1 MPTRLVAVLL
11 AAALQSSCLLLP
23 GYQESGCG
31 DSILGVEEDCDGRH
45 DPAGGTCGDPAS
57 EQACHYICGGEDDVA
72 CPAGWG
78 CGLEGRCYQPRGEF
92 EDPDGSALLPIRVS
106 AVSDIDGDG
115 YSDLLGNNDTTLS
128 VRFSDG
134 EGTFGDDLLMS
145 IPRPTGPVW
154 FAPLDQDAL
163 TDVLIP
169 LGPALLAFAGQS
181 ARELDSFLFPSITF
195 PASLDAAVG
204 AVVETERP
212 GLIADSE
219 MLIIRDDAD
228 SGLALGQMAFLDT
241 LCPNNPTDA
250 IPLPDDHRAVEL
262 VDGPFGLTDR
272 AIATAD
278 VDGNSTTEFV
288 LAFPGAQVV
297 YLYTSDGAPT
307 CPLPAPYG
315 AMPQIPLPPGATL
328 HSMNPLFTDLEG
340 DGDLD
345 LLLPLYDDAFRVRV
359 AAARSL
365 GNGTF
370 EPASILPEFDD
381 LGVDFD
387 EQRVPLAAADLD
399 GNKKAD
405 YVTPGGIYLA
415 FPPQDGGTVDQLV
428 LVAAARQTAWLDAEI
443 IDVNGDGALDVV
455 ATSPERG
462 IDWLVNAGAVG
473 PFARFNRFLVDTSFR
488 PTHLRSGDFNG
499 DQLADVIVL
508 EELSFELYEL
518 TVVFSTPSGVPG
530 EGLRSGRVRRPVWL
544 IEPSQIPDL
553 NPPEL
558 DGVTDIFIVNDLGTG
573 DSGVYALQGSTSQQ
587 LISPFLPFP
596 LPQGANSDNQVIVV
610 AAVGDFLGEALL
622 APETRRRF
630 IAAVAVPEAAFRG
643 GQGNGDEAVDAPSS
657 MVLLQSSPEG
667 ELSQLGQP
675 VELGLLSA
683 FNTRCALWLSG
694 DLDDADQPVSEEL
707 PRDELI
713 AVESLRPCPFDTFD
727 RRLAL
732 QIFRFPV
739 SGVPVPEPEPTLV
752 QLPADYADVVSARL
766 VDLDVD
772 GKRDLL
778 VFGRTDQWE
787 WLVTIL
793 WNDDG
798 CRADPSSCLAQS
810 TRLTLPTSDVPGG
823 DAPALPPIGGDMTD
837 YFRPVVDA
845 APVQVSGDD
854 RPEIAVLY
862 NGFYANLHVYEASA
876 DAPRE
881 FALNPR
887 SRDIPMDFGYATN
900 LSAGDVNGDGLDDLV
915 VGFGQLTNVFW
926 QEPAPAMGAEPEDE
940 LISLPVE
947 PAP

>member
-1 MPTRLVAVLL
+1 MPTRLVVVLV

-45 DPAGGTCGDPAS
+45 DPAGGTCGEPAS
-57 EQACHYICGGEDDVA
+57 EQACHYVCGGEDDVA

-78 CGLEGRCYQPRGEF
+78 CGLEGRCYQPRGDF
-92 EDPDGSALLPIRVS
+92 EDPDTSMLLPIRVS

-115 YSDLLGNNDTTLS
+115 YADLLGNNDTTLS

-134 EGTFGDDLLMS
+134 EGKFGDDLLMS

-154 FAPLDQDAL
+154 FAQLDQDSL

-181 ARELDSFLFPSITF
+181 TRELDSFLFPSVTF

-219 MLIIRDDAD
+219 MLIIRDDGD
-228 SGLALGQMAFLDT
+228 TGMLGQMGFLDT
-241 LCPNNPTDA
+241 LCPNLPTDA
-250 IPLPDDHRAVEL
+250 IPLPDGHGAFEL
-262 VDGPFGLTDR
+262 ADGPFGFTDR

-278 VDGNSTTEFV
+278 VDGNGMTEFV

-297 YLYTSDGAPT
+297 YLYTSDGAPI

-315 AMPQIPLPPGATL
+315 AMPQIALPPGTTL

-345 LLLPLYDDAFRVRV
+345 LLLPLLDDAFRVRV
-359 AAARSL
+359 AAARAL
-365 GNGTF
+365 GDGTF
-370 EPASILPEFDD
+370 EPPSILPELDE
-381 LGVDFD
+381 LAVDFD

-405 YVTPGGIYLA
+405 FVTPGGIYLA
-415 FPPQDGGTVDQLV
+415 FPPEGGDTLDQLV
-428 LVAAARQTAWLDAEI
+428 PVAAARQTAWLDAEI

-473 PFARFNRFLVDTSFR
+473 PFVRFNRFLVDTAFR

-499 DQLADVIVL
+499 DQLGDVIVL

-530 EGLRSGRVRRPVWL
+530 EGLRSGRIRRPVWL
-544 IEPSQIPDL
+544 MEPSQIPEL

-573 DSGVYALQGSTSQQ
+573 SSGVYALQGSTSQQ
-587 LISPFLPFP
+587 LISPFLAFP
-596 LPQGANSDNQVIVV
+596 LPEGPNSDNQVIVA
-610 AAVGDFLGEALL
+610 AAVGDFLGDAALE
-622 APETRRRF
+622 PELRRRF

-643 GQGNGDEAVDAPSS
+643 GQGNEDEAVDAPSS
-657 MVLLQSSPEG
+657 MVLLYSSPEG

-683 FNTRCALWLSG
+683 FNTRCALWLTG
-694 DLDDADQPVSEEL
+694 DLDDVDEPLTDGLA
-707 PRDELI
+707 RDELI
-713 AVESLRPCPFDTFD
+713 AIESLRQCPFDVFD
-727 RRLAL
+727 RRLAV
-732 QIFRFPV
+732 QILRYPAE
-739 SGVPVPEPEPTLV
+739 GGPVPEPESTIV
-752 QLPADYADVVSARL
+752 QLPSEYADVVSARL
-766 VDLDVD
+766 VDLDAD

-778 VFGRTDQWE
+778 LFGRTDAWE

-798 CRADPSSCLAQS
+798 CRADPSACLAQS
-810 TRLTLPTSDVPGG
+810 TRLTLPTSGFPGG

-837 YFRPVVDA
+837 YYRPVVDA
-845 APVQVSGDD
+845 VPMQLVGDD

-862 NGFYANLHVYEASA
+862 NGFDANLHVYEPSA

-881 FALNPR
+881 FAINPR
-887 SRDIPMDFGYATN
+887 PRDIRMEFGFATN
-900 LSAGDVNGDGLDDLV
+900 VNAGDVNGDGLDDLV

-926 QEPAPAMGAEPEDE
+926 QEPAPAMGAEPED
-940 LISLPVE
+940 LVSPPVE
-947 PAP
+947 GAR